1 MHEPA
6 SISAEQ
12 TGENASLRYLDASRV
27 DSPLGHLGSLDV
39 RGAHDQQLGRIT
51 GVLID
56 PSQRRLCFFVVS
68 NTSTSAGRKHLLPT
82 DSPTCMD
89 PERHLLL
96 LDTDDEDLARYPE
109 FTPSSTPDMSDDDL
123 LAAMFARP
131 A

>member
-68 NTSTSAGRKHLLPT
+68 NTSAGRKHLLPT